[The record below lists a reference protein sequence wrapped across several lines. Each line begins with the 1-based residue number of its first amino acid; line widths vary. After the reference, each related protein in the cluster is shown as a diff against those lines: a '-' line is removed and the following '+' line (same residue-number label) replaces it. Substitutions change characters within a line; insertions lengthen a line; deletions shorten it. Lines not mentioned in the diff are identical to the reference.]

1 MKRTLG
7 NAKQN
12 ADGNA
17 KQNIAVIISS
27 GWHYNRSKF
36 YETFTRYAP
45 GAVFSLKD
53 RRLGISRPEG
63 KQPEG
68 MARAWP

>member
-7 NAKQN
+7 NGEKKK
-12 ADGNA
+12 GNA

-45 GAVFSLKD
+45 GPVFSLKD
-53 RRLGISRPEG
+53 RRLGKR
-63 KQPEG
+63 
-68 MARAWP
+68 